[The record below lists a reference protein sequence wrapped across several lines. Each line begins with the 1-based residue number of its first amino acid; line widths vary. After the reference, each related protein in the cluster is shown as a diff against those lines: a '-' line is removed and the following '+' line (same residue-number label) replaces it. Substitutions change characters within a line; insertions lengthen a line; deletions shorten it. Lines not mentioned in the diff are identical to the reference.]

1 VVPTPAPTPISK
13 PPVTVDIGQNDSR
26 DGRQDNGTFTIP
38 LKLQWTAPD
47 VGNISEFVTDGVTL
61 VGWFADYRDTITTY
75 AGWDLKTG
83 KLKWGPESTA
93 TFSSLSIGDGSVL
106 ITGGPALIALDPAT
120 GKQKWS
126 TKVPLAAE
134 DETLVYNGVAYT
146 EAGRYSMAT
155 GQYLGAL
162 QLPRNDGGMR
172 MAYGGG
178 CILAQ
183 VLGTVACMNPTTG
196 VQIWQRTLNIIGP
209 NTTPPVYS
217 NGRVYVYNDV
227 TRQPDVLD
235 VRTGA
240 VVGHAQV
247 PLAIGD
253 RLSYNWQTNGMYQA
267 IHVVAQHV
275 PDGKAAWTYTLPVAK
290 DGYHVTVI
298 QMVLSN
304 NVLYVTG
311 MSLDT
316 SPIHIYALD
325 ANTGRLLWSSDNAPG
340 LDQLYSIGNLTVSPP
355 YIALRTN
362 VGGRDTGVAQVD
374 LLRMAG

>member
-1 VVPTPAPTPISK
+1 M
-13 PPVTVDIGQNDSR
+13 
-26 DGRQDNGTFTIP
+26 
-38 LKLQWTAPD
+38 
-47 VGNISEFVTDGVTL
+47 TDGVTL

-93 TFSSLSIGDGSVL
+93 TYSSLSIGDGAVL

-183 VLGTVACMNPTTG
+183 VLGTVACMDPTTG

-217 NGRVYVYNDV
+217 NGRVYVYNYV

-235 VRTGA
+235 VVTVPLA
-240 VVGHAQV
+240 GHAQV
-247 PLAIGD
+247 PLAVGD
-253 RLSYNWQTNGMYQA
+253 SLSYNLQTNGMSQA

-304 NVLYVTG
+304 SVLYVTG
-311 MSLDT
+311 MSLDKM
-316 SPIHIYALD
+316 SLIDIYALD
-325 ANTGRLLWSSDNAPG
+325 ANTGRLPGVLTRLQGSISCTRSATSPSARPTLRYGQTSEVAIPAWHRSTSCAWPAERCARARWTPETDAAGRHCTDSAQAIRGSDG
-340 LDQLYSIGNLTVSPP
+340 R
-355 YIALRTN
+355 RTQD
-362 VGGRDTGVAQVD
+362 RHPAARTPWCVAD
-374 LLRMAG
+374 IH